1 MRRYGWWAALILG
14 VGSGVGGGKKMSRVG
29 QPVIVFLA
37 HYRYFQIESVPKKIP
52 QVPLKVIS
60 FTNLVTIIV
69 IIKN

>member
-14 VGSGVGGGKKMSRVG
+14 VESDVGGGKKMSRVG
-29 QPVIVFLA
+29 QPVIVFLLL
-37 HYRYFQIESVPKKIP
+37 YFQIESLPNKIL